1 MSTSTPLAAVV
12 ISSLLLGAA
21 CAKHGS
27 TPESET
33 AATQPATTTVVVAE
47 PAPPPPAEPV
57 AEAPPPPPEVPAP
70 APLTDAQI
78 AKILATVDTAEIDQA
93 KIAQKKSK
101 NAGIKKY
108 AAHMIQAHTKAKQK
122 GTTLTK
128 KAKLTPEDSDVAT
141 ELSGKTTA
149 TLESLKT
156 ADAASFDALYIGA
169 QATQHEEVL
178 SLVDARLL
186 PSATHED
193 LKGFLGETRTMVETH
208 ATEAKTLQQEL
219 AAAPAAPSAAATP
232 AAGAPTTGKGVA
244 GKGVTGEGGAAPTAG
259 MAPTP

>member
-27 TPESET
+27 TPESEM
-33 AATQPATTTVVVAE
+33 ASAPPPTTTTVVAE
-47 PAPPPPAEPV
+47 PAPPPAVEPV
-57 AEAPPPPPEVPAP
+57 AEALLPAPEAPAP

-78 AKILATVDTAEIDQA
+78 AKILATVDSAEIEQA

-101 NAGIKKY
+101 NASVKKF

-128 KAKLTPEDSDVAT
+128 KAKLTPEDSDIST
-141 ELSGKTTA
+141 DLTGKTTA

-178 SLVDARLL
+178 NLVDSRLL
-186 PSATHED
+186 PSVTQED

-208 ATEAKTLQQEL
+208 VTEAKTIQQEL
-219 AAAPAAPSAAATP
+219 AAGPAAPSAAAAP
-232 AAGAPTTGKGVA
+232 AAGAPTSGKGVA
-244 GKGVTGEGGAAPTAG
+244 GTGVTAEAGAAPTAG
-259 MAPTP
+259 LPASP